1 MLFHDIFD
9 RGIMKMTKKLSKIAH
24 LVDVICYAFFIVLY
38 NNSDGPVSILPENC
52 SLAFELKRVKVS
64 SKKKYANGND
74 YYSWKTCYY
83 SKVTITRT
91 NFQFQRTKER
101 N

>member
-83 SKVTITRT
+83 IAKSLLLAPT
-91 NFQFQRTKER
+91 FSSRTKER